1 MVRERVIDVR
11 LPRHGELRHSLPV
24 GACAERVRETRG
36 VDRERLGHI
45 EAVSEDASST
55 AHTTEVVNNGSPCLW
70 GKGGKCDPDDGR
82 RPARK
87 PRWAAS
93 SNSSQL
99 SPKGPFERKVL
110 HA

>member
-99 SPKGPFERKVL
+99 SPKGPFERKAL